1 MAEGMVE
8 KIVMELV
15 VNGGDARSKAMAAL
29 RAARANRMD
38 EAETLMRESQ
48 DALVRAHNFQTS
60 IIQESLE
67 DEDSYASLIMVH
79 GQDHLMT
86 AMVVKDLAEE
96 MIEMYKM
103 LYQMKQE

>member
-96 MIEMYKM
+96 MIGMYKM

>member
-96 MIEMYKM
+96 MIEMYKI

>member
-48 DALVRAHNFQTS
+48 GALVRAHNFQTS

-96 MIEMYKM
+96 MIEMYKI